1 MGIKWSLCGVR
12 MEKLFLLWYLAESS
26 AQENVN
32 EKQSFSSCKAVG
44 NDHGMAA
51 HHEVS
56 VSLAEPLATR

>member
-1 MGIKWSLCGVR
+1 MR

-26 AQENVN
+26 AQENMN